1 MAEVSREIGVGQ
13 ALLGRWVKQ
22 EREHNNS
29 SGERTYAELEAENSR
44 LKKELASIKLDNEF
58 LSKASA
64 FFAAKQHEKR
74 NTN

>member
-29 SGERTYAELEAENSR
+29 SGERTCAELEAENSR